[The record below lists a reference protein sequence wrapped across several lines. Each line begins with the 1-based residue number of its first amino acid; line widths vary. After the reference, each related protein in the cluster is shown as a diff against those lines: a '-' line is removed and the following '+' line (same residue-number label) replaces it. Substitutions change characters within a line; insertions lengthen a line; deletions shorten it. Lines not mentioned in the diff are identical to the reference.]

1 MHCVAGIFVGG
12 AARRMGGR
20 PKGLL
25 RAPSGETLVQR
36 WHRIFAACAIECVL
50 IGDHPAYAHE
60 GITMMSDAYEG
71 SDTSEKQGPLAG
83 LVALLGRA
91 GTGSAIAVACDMPF
105 VTERLV
111 RRLVDAPWARAVA
124 ARREGRWEP
133 FFARYDAAAALPIA
147 SAHLRSGEL
156 SLAGVLDEL
165 GAHPLVL
172 LPHEASELDDW
183 DTPSDVRARRRT

>member
-1 MHCVAGIFVGG
+1 
-12 AARRMGGR
+12 
-20 PKGLL
+20 
-25 RAPSGETLVQR
+25 
-36 WHRIFAACAIECVL
+36 
-50 IGDHPAYAHE
+50 
-60 GITMMSDAYEG
+60 MMSDA
-71 SDTSEKQGPLAG
+71 SDSVDTGDTVHNQGPLAG

-91 GTGSAIAVACDMPF
+91 GAGSAIAVACDMPF

-111 RRLVDAPWARAVA
+111 RRLVDAPWAHAVA

-147 SAHLRSGEL
+147 SARLRRAEL

-183 DTPSDVRARRRT
+183 DTPSDVRVRRRT